1 LLGSEGEVEV
11 VLENEVLHTSIDA
24 PYLFSIEWGAGTDPT
39 AGKALL

>member
-24 PYLFSIEWGAGTDPT
+24 LWDFSIESGAGAGP
-39 AGKALL
+39 ASGKALL